1 MIFTVG
7 GVKLRRSPR
16 GGRVPDQL
24 NAEKDGLTTVPR
36 SLHDALD
43 ETLGFVERAVDGI
56 RNGDSAEAEL
66 HNVRAYLVNIL
77 DLVECDPGIEA
88 ASDDLYQVAAVLAQ
102 GTDKGPRM
110 SRLLNEALL
119 RFRERLALA
128 QPSER
133 AQQMGL
139 S

>member
-1 MIFTVG
+1 
-7 GVKLRRSPR
+7 
-16 GGRVPDQL
+16 
-24 NAEKDGLTTVPR
+24 VPR

-43 ETLGFVERAVDGI
+43 ETLGFVERALDRI

-66 HNVRAYLVNIL
+66 HNVRAYLINIL
-77 DLVECDPGIEA
+77 DLVERDPGIEA

-102 GTDKGPRM
+102 GTDKGPRT

-133 AQQMGL
+133 ALQMGL

>member
-1 MIFTVG
+1 M
-7 GVKLRRSPR
+7 
-16 GGRVPDQL
+16 
-24 NAEKDGLTTVPR
+24 PR
-36 SLHDALD
+36 SLRDALD
-43 ETLGFVERAVDGI
+43 ETLGFVERALDRI
-56 RNGDSAEAEL
+56 RNSDSAEAEL

-77 DLVECDPGIEA
+77 DLVERDPGIEA

-102 GTDKGPRM
+102 GTDKGT

-133 AQQMGL
+133 ALQMGL